1 MEVSVFVCDLVQV
14 KEGLVDR
21 LLQFQRR
28 LHGILA
34 TAPLVLGRLL
44 DVLEDDSAATV
55 VLELHEGPGVFHLL
69 VRGLLEILGE
79 SGKSHV
85 ITFEVERLKVGRKK
99 VEQSK
104 QGAEK
109 VGGKRVPLVV
119 SEPTM
124 ER

>member
-1 MEVSVFVCDLVQV
+1 MFVCDLVQV

-21 LLQFQRR
+21 LLQFQRC

-34 TAPLVLGRLL
+34 TAPLVLGWLL
-44 DVLEDDSAATV
+44 DVLEDDSAATI

-69 VRGLLEILGE
+69 VRGLPEILGE

-99 VEQSK
+99 VK
-104 QGAEK
+104 QF
-109 VGGKRVPLVV
+109 
-119 SEPTM
+119 
-124 ER
+124 